1 MQVPTQQI
9 QVPNA
14 IMQVPGNDNANTGPW
29 GDKDGLGRDIL
40 RLEFEKERKLKQ
52 MARCLS
58 VKFYFVRNF
67 HC

>member
-1 MQVPTQQI
+1 
-9 QVPNA
+9 
-14 IMQVPGNDNANTGPW
+14 MQVPGNDNANTGPW

-52 MARCLS
+52 MAKCLS